1 MDLPSITEFPILT
14 ICFDFLRKQL
24 HTNYIYTECKARI
37 LEQRIRLIVYVC
49 YKQKSTIHLLYYCT
63 MCWGH
68 QTQLCRFT
76 RPTVFRMG
84 KWPWKD
90 PAESFAAPLKF
101 KQNLQ
106 SPHQKESNNPQPR
119 TSYYLFFFLK
129 PAGSRIAT
137 LGILTEHARFL
148 FKCSS
153 AKSIGCGQTT
163 SLAV

>member
-24 HTNYIYTECKARI
+24 HTNYIYTECKACI

-49 YKQKSTIHLLYYCT
+49 YKQKSIILILLYNVLRPPNSIMPC
-63 MCWGH
+63 
-68 QTQLCRFT
+68 FA

-106 SPHQKESNNPQPR
+106 
-119 TSYYLFFFLK
+119 
-129 PAGSRIAT
+129 GS
-137 LGILTEHARFL
+137 H
-148 FKCSS
+148 K
-153 AKSIGCGQTT
+153 K
-163 SLAV
+163 